1 MMKLNKL
8 ATMNHNNHNNTNHTN
23 KGGRKMKG
31 TKKIKTRIIA
41 GMLSL
46 VTVFSVGACSVTT
59 ASAAGAP
66 SVASIA
72 KDVSNFAIDQVI
84 DKYVT
89 NGIAGSLLKMGTGY
103 LLNWIFDEKEEEKKT
118 VDDAIKEIDKLR
130 QTMEENHKE
139 EMNSLKVIN
148 GSIDTQTFRKAADSL
163 HDDYSTVLEKISNN
177 ARNIT
182 ASGEGKINENTYKAY
197 KAILADSTCNL
208 SKLEKNFRVMRDYVL
223 GKRLSTN
230 RQSGYEATTKYLFD
244 KVTEKYK
251 ETAHSWKDSLDYL
264 KVVRN
269 NINGELTTI
278 HFDAGMDYITM
289 LTLNNMAY
297 KVREYEIDKG
307 IYKVSEGEYPYANY
321 EGVEKNLSQTM
332 QAFNDAYKK
341 AIDDNNNDNN
351 MVKTI
356 VTLSE
361 PVDGIQEKGFQSFTE
376 AWAQASATDK
386 DFTISQ
392 RIDFRSDKD
401 NGFNFDKLD
410 QNKYG
415 FTPQGGYH
423 VKEGRNIT
431 VDLGG
436 HTIDNSDRPNASTFG
451 FKSNTTLNIKNGTV
465 KGGENALRADGSTN
479 VTVKMDDVTVDDT
492 AWAGI
497 YFGANGIGKAN
508 AKNMVLEMNNCTIKN
523 AKKESGVRMIPDDST
538 LIVNNCT
545 FENNTSCYD
554 GGAIHLESKKEATI
568 TDSTFKNNIAE
579 NGFGGA
585 IAAIPQDYAGS
596 SVKVEGG
603 LFEGNVSNKFGPCF
617 HYDPETRFKG
627 AGGAIAG
634 SNLHINNATFKNNST
649 NDQGGAIYSYNY
661 NEQEMTDTAIT
672 NCTFEGN
679 SSKHVGGA
687 IRMFHLD
694 DKSFVKNCNFVD
706 NTSEKGANVFVQYG
720 HDLGEQLR
728 NEWGNTSNAASRN
741 GMYVQNQ

>member
-1 MMKLNKL
+1 
-8 ATMNHNNHNNTNHTN
+8 
-23 KGGRKMKG
+23 MKG

-264 KVVRN
+264 KVVRS

-297 KVREYEIDKG
+297 KVREYEIENG
-307 IYKVSEGEYPYANY
+307 IYEANDNEQPYAYFENFA
-321 EGVEKNLSQTM
+321 KDLTDSLSSVNDIYKSVIEENNNNGDFM
-332 QAFNDAYKK
+332 QA
-341 AIDDNNNDNN
+341 
-351 MVKTI
+351 T
-356 VTLSE
+356 SE
-361 PVDGIQEKGFQSFTE
+361 IPNAVGGKNIKGFHTITE
-376 AWAQASATDK
+376 AWAQSFKASPTY
-386 DFTISQ
+386 TITLNGD
-392 RIDFRSDKD
+392 IKADPYK
-401 NGFNFDKLD
+401 GFNYEGLPEGQYDFK
-410 QNKYG
+410 NNGG
-415 FTPQGGYH
+415 FQINYN
-423 VKEGRNIT
+423 RNIT
-431 VDLGG
+431 FDLNG
-436 HTIDNSDRPNASTFG
+436 HTIDCTANKIIFLFDLYYNATLTIKDGTIVGGACAVCEGNKSNDTLVMKNVTIRNTSLSPINFWDDDRWSTAHSVTLDDCHVENCQRIQITSCNAKVNVTNSTFTNNW
-451 FKSNTTLNIKNGTV
+451 SNLT
-465 KGGENALRADGSTN
+465 GGAFYLPSTQYP
-479 VTVKMDDVTVDDT
+479 T
-492 AWAGI
+492 
-497 YFGANGIGKAN
+497 F
-508 AKNMVLEMNNCTIKN
+508 ENCTFKGNKAMQGCGGAIDAKSVICKN
-523 AKKESGVRMIPDDST
+523 C
-538 LIVNNCT
+538 N
-545 FENNTSCYD
+545 FENNTS
-554 GGAIHLESKKEATI
+554 EE
-568 TDSTFKNNIAE
+568 NNQY
-579 NGFGGA
+579 G
-585 IAAIPQDYAGS
+585 
-596 SVKVEGG
+596 
-603 LFEGNVSNKFGPCF
+603 
-617 HYDPETRFKG
+617 TKG
-627 AGGAIAG
+627 AGGAIAA
-634 SNLHINNATFKNNST
+634 NALKLYDCTFTGNTT
-649 NDQGGAIYSYNY
+649 NDQAGAVWCCGGQNYTQIIERCTFDNNSSKNVGGAVRIDLIEGNAHS
-661 NEQEMTDTAIT
+661 IK
-672 NCTFEGN
+672 NCTFTNNTSGRGAAVLVENFCGHCDDIAYHWGN
-679 SSKHVGGA
+679 SGSNNRNTTGYDARKVVAEFAWGLSGA
-687 IRMFHLD
+687 R
-694 DKSFVKNCNFVD
+694 
-706 NTSEKGANVFVQYG
+706 
-720 HDLGEQLR
+720 R
-728 NEWGNTSNAASRN
+728 
-741 GMYVQNQ
+741 

>member
-1 MMKLNKL
+1 
-8 ATMNHNNHNNTNHTN
+8 
-23 KGGRKMKG
+23 MKG

-264 KVVRN
+264 KVVRS

-297 KVREYEIDKG
+297 KVRE
-307 IYKVSEGEYPYANY
+307 
-321 EGVEKNLSQTM
+321 
-332 QAFNDAYKK
+332 
-341 AIDDNNNDNN
+341 
-351 MVKTI
+351 
-356 VTLSE
+356 
-361 PVDGIQEKGFQSFTE
+361 
-376 AWAQASATDK
+376 
-386 DFTISQ
+386 
-392 RIDFRSDKD
+392 
-401 NGFNFDKLD
+401 
-410 QNKYG
+410 
-415 FTPQGGYH
+415 
-423 VKEGRNIT
+423 
-431 VDLGG
+431 
-436 HTIDNSDRPNASTFG
+436 
-451 FKSNTTLNIKNGTV
+451 
-465 KGGENALRADGSTN
+465 
-479 VTVKMDDVTVDDT
+479 
-492 AWAGI
+492 
-497 YFGANGIGKAN
+497 
-508 AKNMVLEMNNCTIKN
+508 
-523 AKKESGVRMIPDDST
+523 
-538 LIVNNCT
+538 
-545 FENNTSCYD
+545 
-554 GGAIHLESKKEATI
+554 
-568 TDSTFKNNIAE
+568 
-579 NGFGGA
+579 
-585 IAAIPQDYAGS
+585 
-596 SVKVEGG
+596 
-603 LFEGNVSNKFGPCF
+603 
-617 HYDPETRFKG
+617 
-627 AGGAIAG
+627 
-634 SNLHINNATFKNNST
+634 
-649 NDQGGAIYSYNY
+649 
-661 NEQEMTDTAIT
+661 
-672 NCTFEGN
+672 
-679 SSKHVGGA
+679 
-687 IRMFHLD
+687 
-694 DKSFVKNCNFVD
+694 
-706 NTSEKGANVFVQYG
+706 
-720 HDLGEQLR
+720 
-728 NEWGNTSNAASRN
+728 
-741 GMYVQNQ
+741 